1 MQEHDINKLLSEL
14 KNADKTKGVSA
25 QTMQE
30 AVNGLSQSQKSKIDA
45 LLEDPEKLNALL
57 HSPIAEKLRRE
68 LQD

>member
-14 KNADKTKGVSA
+14 KNTDKTKGVSA